1 MLRKI
6 LISFVIVLCLISSA
20 YARPRVTVYDFTD
33 ESEQHDAPAGAIMHM
48 MVTEVSKAGIFS
60 LLERVNLEHIG
71 REQKLITEG
80 LIDPETAFELGKIKA
95 ARYEMTGAITM
106 YYYHEKGAGIAIPII
121 GGATQKKTA
130 YVLLEIRIFDNKTG
144 EIVYAADELGT
155 AKQEAKGAIA
165 AYKGF
170 FIGAYKRQYGGIL
183 ATATREAVLKHVA
196 SLKSLQL
203 EE

>member
-80 LIDPETAFELGKIKA
+80 LIDPETAFERQKPRVHGKYH
-95 ARYEMTGAITM
+95 RVSFRGAHVRG
-106 YYYHEKGAGIAIPII
+106 YEKG
-121 GGATQKKTA
+121 
-130 YVLLEIRIFDNKTG
+130 D
-144 EIVYAADELGT
+144 
-155 AKQEAKGAIA
+155 
-165 AYKGF
+165 
-170 FIGAYKRQYGGIL
+170 
-183 ATATREAVLKHVA
+183 
-196 SLKSLQL
+196 
-203 EE
+203 